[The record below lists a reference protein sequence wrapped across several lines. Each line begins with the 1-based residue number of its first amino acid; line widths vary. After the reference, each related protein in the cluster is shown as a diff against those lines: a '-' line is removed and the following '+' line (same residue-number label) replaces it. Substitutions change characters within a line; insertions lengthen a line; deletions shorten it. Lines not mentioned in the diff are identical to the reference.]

1 MTTIAY
7 PLRWYENQKLYIG
20 VAAVAVLTWLGATLF
35 GWSGPLSFALAVQI
49 VLFILLFQRPVL
61 AMGALI
67 VGQFTASSFMI
78 DLPIG
83 EQISVRFIWTIL
95 AIVLLIPIV
104 NNREGMKLGS
114 GAKWVIIPAIIFFVI
129 AAISNSVNTDISNT
143 LKYFRLNATALAIL
157 ILLPAVVEKKQDL
170 KLLGIVTLGVGSISA
185 IVAIM
190 QHYSTRWSLPVYTLS
205 DGIYRS
211 GRAVGLAES
220 PVHLAYDLPI
230 IILPTLGVFLFK
242 GVSPKSQK
250 ILAVLILAMGLG
262 LYFTYT
268 RSGIYALAAGV
279 FILVLFSQIKF
290 KKELV
295 LITILLITGFLLWTE
310 INASRYSQWFTNDQS
325 GASRLV
331 LWQSGVNVA
340 LDYPVLGIGYD
351 EFLGISPEYLPTVN
365 PTYAETQGAGGVL
378 GAQEPHNDFIRV
390 WLSFGTAALLVFLWL
405 FFGMFRNFLVAYRQ
419 SSDLFIKGL
428 SIGCI
433 GAVAAYVVNACI
445 HNVMDSVFLM
455 WILGGLSIALVKL
468 AGTSQ
473 SSAEIDRP

>member
-7 PLRWYENQKLYIG
+7 PIRWYENQRLYIG
-20 VAAVAVLTWLGATLF
+20 VAAVAALTWLGATLF
-35 GWSGPLSFALAVQI
+35 EWAGPLSFVLAAQL
-49 VLFILLFQRPVL
+49 VLFVFLFQRPIL
-61 AMGALI
+61 AIGALI
-67 VGQFTASSFMI
+67 VGQFTANSFMF

-83 EQISVRFIWTIL
+83 EQISVRFLWTVL
-95 AIVLLIPIV
+95 AIVLLVPIV
-104 NNREGMKLGS
+104 RNRGGIKLGS

-129 AAISNSVNTDISNT
+129 AATSNFVNTDISNT

-170 KLLGIVTLGVGSISA
+170 KLLSIVTLGVGSISA

-190 QHYSTRWSLPVYTLS
+190 QHYSTRWGLPVYTIS

-220 PVHLAYDLPI
+220 PVHIAYDLPL
-230 IILPTLGVFLFK
+230 IILPTLGVLLLK
-242 GVSPKSQK
+242 GVSPNARK
-250 ILAVLILAMGLG
+250 ILMVLVLAMGLG
-262 LYFTYT
+262 LYFSYT

-279 FILVLFSQIKF
+279 FIMVLFSQIRF

-295 LITILLITGFLLWTE
+295 LITLVLTVGFLLWTD
-310 INASRYSQWFTNDQS
+310 INATRYSQWFTNDQS

-340 LDYPVLGIGYD
+340 LDNPALGIGYD
-351 EFLGISPEYLPTVN
+351 EFLGIAPEYLATVN
-365 PTYAETQGAGGVL
+365 PAYAETEGAGGVL
-378 GAQEPHNDFIRV
+378 GVQEPHNDFIRV
-390 WLSFGTAALLVFLWL
+390 WLSFGTPALLALLWL
-405 FFGMFRNFLVAYRQ
+405 FFGMFRNFTVAYRQ

-433 GAVAAYVVNACI
+433 GALVAYVVNASI
-445 HNVMDSVFLM
+445 HNVMDSVFFM
-455 WILGGLSIALVKL
+455 WILAGLSIALTKFIP
-468 AGTSQ
+468 AQQNQIEREG
-473 SSAEIDRP
+473 